1 MSESENKTESVSRKP
16 RRWRRRIRRGLVG
29 VLAGAGVFLSASCV
43 HLDHANPSYPATN
56 AEVKTAIETMKAT
69 PVGVDRPVVVLSGWR
84 APQMSSNQLA
94 KRVRELTGADED
106 RVLALSY
113 MWGNDIP
120 DIADGVAQDVAEAFG
135 SEIDDATGMRWTTE
149 VDVVAGSMGG
159 LVARTAFADPGE
171 VGRELGVRLNINTLY
186 TLGTPHRGAKLAN
199 WIRLDDASAQMKPG
213 SDFLANLDDATL
225 GEEHDLTIVPY
236 ATLRDTW
243 VGASNSAPTGQD
255 PIWVPGRIVLSHHLI
270 TLDKRI
276 QADLGRRL
284 RGEEPL
290 GTHSAPPRD

>member
-1 MSESENKTESVSRKP
+1 
-16 RRWRRRIRRGLVG
+16 
-29 VLAGAGVFLSASCV
+29 
-43 HLDHANPSYPATN
+43 
-56 AEVKTAIETMKAT
+56 
-69 PVGVDRPVVVLSGWR
+69 
-84 APQMSSNQLA
+84 MSSGGLA
-94 KRVRELTGADED
+94 KRVRKLTGADED
-106 RVLALSY
+106 RVISLSY
-113 MWGNDIP
+113 MWGDDIP
-120 DIADGVAQDVAEAFG
+120 EIADGVARDVAEAFG
-135 SEIDDATGMRWTTE
+135 SEIDEATGMRWTTE
-149 VDVVAGSMGG
+149 VDVVAISMGG
-159 LVARTAFADPGE
+159 LVARTAFADPTE

-186 TLGTPHRGAKLAN
+186 TLGTPHRGAKLAK

-213 SDFLANLDDATL
+213 SDFLADLDDATL

-255 PIWVPGRIVLSHHLI
+255 PIWVPGRLVLSHHLL

-290 GTHSAPPRD
+290 GTRSAPPRD